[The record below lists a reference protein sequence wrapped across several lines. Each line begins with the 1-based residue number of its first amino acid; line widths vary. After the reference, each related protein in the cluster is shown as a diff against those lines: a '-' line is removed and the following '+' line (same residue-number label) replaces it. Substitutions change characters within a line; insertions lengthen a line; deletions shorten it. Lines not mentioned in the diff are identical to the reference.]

1 MNFLYTNLTYE
12 EMVCEAEYNNNTLA
26 IAISESALAVA
37 REELESEEET
47 ESEKID
53 NGEVISKAGV
63 ASVCRFLYTQA
74 SWEKEDN
81 RSEWYVDEFHGDF
94 NPAHNHI
101 GVVKSNGGYKAFV
114 KYGPYGEEDLNQYV
128 DTLKQAKILAIE
140 LAVTAAG
147 EGLLLQ

>member
-26 IAISESALAVA
+26 IAISESAVAVA
-37 REELESEEET
+37 REELESEYD

-94 NPAHNHI
+94 NPAKNHI
-101 GVVKSNGGYKAFV
+101 GVVKLIGGYKAFV
-114 KYGPYGEEDLNQYV
+114 KYGPYGEEDLDQYV
-128 DTLKQAKILAIE
+128 DTLKQAKVVAIE

>member
-26 IAISESALAVA
+26 IAISESAVAVV
-37 REELESEEET
+37 REELESEYD

-94 NPAHNHI
+94 NPAKNHI

-114 KYGPYGEEDLNQYV
+114 KYGSYGEEDLDQYV
-128 DTLKQAKILAIE
+128 DTLKQAKVVAIE

>member
-26 IAISESALAVA
+26 IAISESAVAVA
-37 REELESEEET
+37 REELESEYDEN
-47 ESEKID
+47 EKID
-53 NGEVISKAGV
+53 NGEVISKDGV

-94 NPAHNHI
+94 NPAKNHI
-101 GVVKSNGGYKAFV
+101 GVVKSIGGYKAFV
-114 KYGPYGEEDLNQYV
+114 KYGPYGEEALDQYV
-128 DTLKQAKILAIE
+128 HTLKQAKVVAIE

>member
-26 IAISESALAVA
+26 IAISESAVSVA
-37 REELESEEET
+37 REELESEYD

-94 NPAHNHI
+94 NPAKNHI
-101 GVVKSNGGYKAFV
+101 GVVKTTIRYKAFV
-114 KYGPYGEEDLNQYV
+114 KYGPYGEEDLDQYV
-128 DTLKQAKILAIE
+128 DTLKQAKVVAID

>member
-12 EMVCEAEYNNNTLA
+12 EMICEAEYNNNTLA
-26 IAISESALAVA
+26 IAISESAIEFA
-37 REELESEEET
+37 REELESEYNEN
-47 ESEKID
+47 EKID

-63 ASVCRFLYTQA
+63 ASVVKFLYTDA
-74 SWEKEDN
+74 SWEKEES

-94 NPAHNHI
+94 NPAKNHI

-114 KYGPYGEEDLNQYV
+114 KYGPYGEEDLDQFV
-128 DTLKQAKILAIE
+128 DTLKKAKSVAID

>member
-1 MNFLYTNLTYE
+1 MNFLYTNLTFE

-26 IAISESALAVA
+26 IAISESAVAVA

-47 ESEKID
+47 ENEKID
-53 NGEVISKAGV
+53 NGEIISKAGV

-94 NPAHNHI
+94 NPAKNHI

-114 KYGPYGEEDLNQYV
+114 KYGPYGEEDLDQYV
-128 DTLKQAKILAIE
+128 DTLKQAKVVAIE

>member
-1 MNFLYTNLTYE
+1 MNFLYTNQTYE

-26 IAISESALAVA
+26 IAISESAIEAA
-37 REELESEEET
+37 REELAIDD

-53 NGEVISKAGV
+53 NGEIISKAGV
-63 ASVCRFLYTQA
+63 AEVCRFLYTQA
-74 SWEKEDN
+74 SWEKEKS

-101 GVVKSNGGYKAFV
+101 GVVKENGGYKAFV
-114 KYGPYGEEDLNQYV
+114 KYGPYGEEDLDQYV
-128 DTLKQAKILAIE
+128 DTLKRAKVVAIE